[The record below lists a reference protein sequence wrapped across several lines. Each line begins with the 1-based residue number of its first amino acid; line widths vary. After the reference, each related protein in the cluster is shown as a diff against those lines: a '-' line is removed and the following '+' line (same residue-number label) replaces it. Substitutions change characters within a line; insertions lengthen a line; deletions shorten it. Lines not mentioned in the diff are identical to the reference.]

1 MQADIE
7 NLKAA
12 AAAVIRRP
20 REPRLP
26 RRHLGLLP
34 NRYYASQE
42 EYLGVLAEAMR
53 EEYEAI
59 YRAGLVLQVIAPT
72 WP

>member
-1 MQADIE
+1 MS
-7 NLKAA
+7 AA
-12 AAAVIRRP
+12 SPGVIAVFS
-20 REPRLP
+20 
-26 RRHLGLLP
+26 P

-42 EYLGVLAEAMR
+42 EYLGALAEAMR

-59 YRAGLVLQVIAPT
+59 HRAGLVLQLDCQT